1 MELRFSPLFSGS
13 SGNATYVG
21 CDDAHILVDAGLS
34 GARVIQEMEKVGVD
48 PRQLSAILVTHEHS
62 DHIKGIGILSR
73 KFDLPVYATE
83 GTWRNML
90 SMVGNIAPKNMRL
103 IEPYQDFYVGSID
116 VTPFATPHDAGQSV
130 GYTFETGGARLAIAT
145 DLGSVRDS
153 WLKYITGADA
163 VILESNYDPGMLQT
177 GPYPFELKK
186 RIMGRRG
193 HLSNDDA
200 GEVAVELVHHGA
212 SQIILGHLSKE
223 NNYPELA
230 LQCTLAAL
238 RLAGIDPERDVQVS
252 VASRDGN
259 SGMFS
264 VAAALEEMRYR

>member
-21 CDDAHILVDAGLS
+21 CDDTHILVDAGLS
-34 GARVIQEMEKVGVD
+34 GTKIINEMRCVGID
-48 PRQLSAILVTHEHS
+48 PAALNAILVTHEHI

-83 GTWRNML
+83 GTWRGM
-90 SMVGNIAPKNMRL
+90 MDKIGAVAPRNIRVF
-103 IEPYQDFYVGSID
+103 EPERDFFIGSID
-116 VTPFATPHDAGQSV
+116 VTPFPTPHDANQPV
-130 GYTFETGGARLAIAT
+130 GYTFEVPGVKFAVAT

-153 WLKYITGADA
+153 WIKYIKGANA
-163 VILESNYDPGMLQT
+163 VILESNFDPGMLEI
-177 GPYPFELKK
+177 GPYPMKLKD
-186 RIMGRRG
+186 RIRGRRG

-200 GEVAVELVHHGA
+200 GEVAAELVENGTR
-212 SQIILGHLSKE
+212 QIILGHLSKE

-230 LQCTLAAL
+230 LKCCELAL
-238 RLAGIDPERDVQVS
+238 EQHGFTPQEDVRVF

-264 VAAALEEMRYR
+264 VRSELLYR